1 MDRTVKGL
9 YTYSKAADIEAAFAR
24 PVDDPVQPGLGI
36 KVSVSIEGKLTSKN
50 HVRHTASWYALY

>member
-50 HVRHTASWYALY
+50 HA